1 MFLIAIIF
9 RLGNRLQMPKKAPI
23 TGKVL
28 PPLDYLLAFEAAAK
42 AQSFA
47 QASKVLN
54 ISETAIS
61 RKVRLLEQHYDVP
74 LFVRGHRSVSLTQQG
89 AILLATVE
97 KSLDLMRDVSRDM
110 LAKHQANTVSI
121 SATNS
126 VASLW
131 LMPQLR
137 KFNKSNDRIRISLVS
152 SDSDAECL
160 SDSMD
165 LTILRG
171 DGEWPGYDA
180 QLLFGETVFPVC
192 SPEYLNSNPTVT
204 DLTALPELDL
214 IEVTSSHAEWMTWHT
229 WFNGND
235 ISTSLM
241 ERAVAFNTYPLSIQA
256 AVDGLGVALGWAHL
270 VDPLL
275 ESGALVRPIQDVSV
289 RTQSGYYLLKSPT
302 QKAFPELR
310 IVEDWLLGLSAVRK
324 RYA

>member
-1 MFLIAIIF
+1 
-9 RLGNRLQMPKKAPI
+9 MPKKAQV

-97 KSLDLMRDVSRDM
+97 KSLDMMRDVSRDM

-137 KFNKSNDRIRISLVS
+137 KFNKSNGRIRISLVS

-160 SDSMD
+160 SDSMN

-171 DGEWPGYDA
+171 DGDWPGYEA
-180 QLLFGETVFPVC
+180 KLLFGETVFPVC
-192 SPEYLNSNPTVT
+192 SPEYLKNNPNAA
-204 DLTALPELDL
+204 DLSALPELDL
-214 IEVTSSHAEWMTWHT
+214 IEVTSAHAEWMTWRA
-229 WFNGND
+229 WFSGNGV
-235 ISTSLM
+235 STSSM
-241 ERAVAFNTYPLSIQA
+241 EQAVAFNTYPLSIQA
-256 AVDGLGVALGWAHL
+256 AVDGLGIALGWAHL

-275 ESGALVRPIQDVSV
+275 ESGALVRPVQGASV
-289 RTQSGYYLLKSPT
+289 RTQSGYYLLKRPIHN
-302 QKAFPELR
+302 AFPEQL
-310 IVEDWLLGLSAVRK
+310 IVEDWLLGLSAGRK

>member
-1 MFLIAIIF
+1 
-9 RLGNRLQMPKKAPI
+9 MPKKAPV

-137 KFNKSNDRIRISLVS
+137 KFNKSNGRIRISLVS

-171 DGEWPGYDA
+171 DGDWPGYEA
-180 QLLFGETVFPVC
+180 KLLFGETVFPVC
-192 SPEYLNSNPTVT
+192 SPEYLKSNPNAA
-204 DLTALPELDL
+204 DISALPELDL
-214 IEVTSSHAEWMTWHT
+214 IEVTSAHAEWMTWRA
-229 WFNGND
+229 WFSGNGV
-235 ISTSLM
+235 STSSM
-241 ERAVAFNTYPLSIQA
+241 EQAVAFNTYPLSVQA
-256 AVDGLGVALGWAHL
+256 AVDGLGIALGWAHL

-275 ESGALVRPIQDVSV
+275 EGGALVRPVQGASV
-289 RTQSGYYLLKSPT
+289 RTESGYYLLKRPFNS
-302 QKAFPELR
+302 AFPEQL
-310 IVEDWLLGLSAVRK
+310 IVEDWLLGLSEGRK

>member
-1 MFLIAIIF
+1 
-9 RLGNRLQMPKKAPI
+9 MPKKAQV

-97 KSLDLMRDVSRDM
+97 KSLDMMRDVSRDM

-137 KFNKSNDRIRISLVS
+137 KFNKSNGRIRISLVS

-160 SDSMD
+160 SDSMN

-171 DGEWPGYDA
+171 DGDWPGYEA
-180 QLLFGETVFPVC
+180 KLLFGETVFPVC
-192 SPEYLNSNPTVT
+192 SAEYLKSNPNAA
-204 DLTALPELDL
+204 DLSALPELDL
-214 IEVTSSHAEWMTWHT
+214 IEVTSAHAEWMTWRA
-229 WFNGND
+229 WFSGNGV
-235 ISTSLM
+235 STSSM
-241 ERAVAFNTYPLSIQA
+241 EQAVAFNTYPLSIQA
-256 AVDGLGVALGWAHL
+256 AVDGLGIALGWAHL

-275 ESGALVRPIQDVSV
+275 ESGALVRPVQGASV
-289 RTQSGYYLLKSPT
+289 RTQSGYYLLKRPIHN
-302 QKAFPELR
+302 AFPEQL
-310 IVEDWLLGLSAVRK
+310 IVEDWLLGLSAGRK

>member
-1 MFLIAIIF
+1 MS
-9 RLGNRLQMPKKAPI
+9 KKAPV

-97 KSLDLMRDVSRDM
+97 KSLDLMREVSRDM

-137 KFNKSNDRIRISLVS
+137 KFNKSNGRIRISLVS

-160 SDSMD
+160 SDSMN

-171 DGEWPGYDA
+171 DGDWPGYEA
-180 QLLFGETVFPVC
+180 KLLFGETVFPVC
-192 SPEYLNSNPTVT
+192 SPEYLKNNPSAA
-204 DLTALPELDL
+204 DISALPELDL
-214 IEVTSSHAEWMTWHT
+214 IEVTSGHAEWMTWRT
-229 WFNGND
+229 WFSGNGV
-235 ISTSLM
+235 STSSM
-241 ERAVAFNTYPLSIQA
+241 EQAVAFNTYPLSVQA
-256 AVDGLGVALGWAHL
+256 AVDGLGIALGWAHL

-275 ESGALVRPIQDVSV
+275 ESGALVRPVQDAFV
-289 RTQSGYYLLKSPT
+289 RTQSGYYLLKRPSHS
-302 QKAFPELR
+302 AFPEQR
-310 IVEDWLLGLSAVRK
+310 IVEGWLLGLSAGRK